1 MSNITTLSE
10 RLKKGRA
17 PLLTTRDQFELR
29 QLREA
34 GVSVKDAAA
43 HLNVSVATAMRA
55 LAELRR
61 KLGPEKLPNKE
72 RMRSHLTRREIP
84 PPAPREC
91 APPIPVLAKW
101 LSAPRPNATTE
112 PRS

>member
-1 MSNITTLSE
+1 MSE
-10 RLKKGRA
+10 RLKKGPQ
-17 PLLTTRDQFELR
+17 PLLTARDRFELR

-55 LAELRR
+55 LAALRR

-72 RMRSHLTRREIP
+72 RMRSHLTHREAP
-84 PPAPREC
+84 SPAPREC
-91 APPIPVLAKW
+91 APSIPVLARW
-101 LSAPRPNATTE
+101 LSAPRPNAMTE
-112 PRS
+112 AQS